1 MHVGQGGG
9 AGDHERRGALATV
22 ARRLRLPRAVTVAC
36 MTIAVCLG
44 FASAAAS
51 ARAEGNPPVAENT
64 PITLGAETKVAAE
77 ASGGT
82 AVGVVTAAAVLY
94 PIIRKAVAASKPA
107 LPVVPE
113 LSAVA
118 NPLQKNALLTN
129 AARDVEE
136 ADPQLDSTLEKTLEP
151 ILTALH
157 RLEPAPCVTTS
168 CDSNA
173 DTELI
178 EGLSV
183 AAKDPNLTAEEV
195 DVVDDLRDNVKLE
208 ALGLAQQQ
216 FGSSSPSDLP
226 PLSSAVPAPPKFV
239 KDPEAEAADG
249 VTQTITEI
257 EEEDV
262 VVAEDDPAFAQV
274 MDQIDH
280 ATVDPSLPS
289 AASTTEELLEYAEKT
304 SDLNALPA
312 DIGTAPQDP
321 IKLTPSGGIET
332 TVGELD
338 ALSAN
343 GDKQTTGITEQTV
356 TDVKQEVGGTLT
368 PQQVVTDET
377 KTVAP
382 ELEGDSVA
390 AELPEEVL
398 KDGTPGDGV
407 SSAVTGAE
415 GAAKL
420 VASDAVDETADVG
433 VQGAVDGAEEA
444 IVAGEAS
451 ASVVNPLMLVQI
463 ATQLPQI
470 ITQIVQLIKGEPN
483 FEQQVLSALGS
494 IKEQISALSEQVTN
508 GFADVDETLRVVGT
522 KIEQDTQLLE
532 HVAANG
538 GQLQSDLAEIT
549 GKLDQIQ
556 ATLYRIAESAR
567 EETLNTALNTDIGYG
582 QRFGQEL
589 PLPEFAKTLGLFFTW
604 GDESSLDAVSEHKGG
619 STAPNQVAAELQ
631 GTEGANAL
639 NENLD
644 YLASFADKGGWLD
657 GLPALDENV
666 PNPEVWATASN
677 AYSQL
682 LLENTGDVTGGVKS
696 SLGELE
702 TVGQTLRPF
711 IREITE
717 KGSSYAPMEVDGV
730 KVDTGSSILN
740 HALAYYLESAVAPSA
755 RSGMEPSLAN
765 RVKAQQNAIL
775 AAQQPA
781 ATEESFGHCVPCR
794 LAAAPTSEAGNAG
807 EAFINPWEG
816 ASQAPSG
823 HLPALEAASDPEQK
837 NSGGVSKL
845 GEMNLCRFGTAAE
858 GISNQGTEN
867 YEATLPGWLPK
878 TRSWETRA
886 GESLQSDAALVPLYE
901 SSLTDPLP
909 AMFTNAWHLG
919 FGRLTSCYAVEPS
932 GPGIKMQLNYMWEWP
947 GHINFEKEVLM
958 RATITDPLPH
968 ARGCFSNPVEG
979 VHDLWTELVA
989 DEKEAKK
996 ENFNCWLEEL
1006 NPPHQVLLSYFN
1018 DINNWVRGHWNFVG
1032 EFNRKVLNS
1041 TECQKEI
1048 ISSELVE
1055 CELSLITQPDVFETE
1070 FRHNPLSGEVLSE
1083 TVAAKLA
1090 QLRHD
1095 LNKHIA
1101 EPNASESLNEEA
1113 PADVQGAAVRVN
1125 GARALLDDY
1134 IELGMPEAMTEDPRL
1149 RNFVL
1154 GVGDNRAAAE
1164 QAGDHLLDNSPG
1176 APNVYSI
1183 FTKELGEIEG
1193 GGRPAILWPAA
1204 FPQEPCVEGCP
1215 AEVGLEE
1222 HANPVAEDVIEEPH
1236 RSPMRRNE
1244 HDGVVSFAF
1253 KRSVEQLARRL
1264 HADLEAGATTAV
1276 AAEPM
1281 VEAAATQLELTRELL
1296 AIAPVNT
1303 KSPAVT
1309 GTPVVGEML
1318 SCSPGS
1324 WESRSL
1330 PVFTYRWLRNGA
1342 SVHEGSSYVATNDDV
1357 GQELACEVTASNRE
1371 REATNAT
1378 SSPVEVAAA
1387 PPPVTP
1393 LPVTPLAVLPQTP
1406 AGGVLSERAVVTG
1419 QPVPN
1424 PNLTIET
1431 AQKLKGSPAAFGT
1444 RQLTVTL
1451 KRPGV
1456 DAGRRKR
1463 GRRRQGQ
1470 IIEYQITVT
1479 NTGNVPLALTRLSD
1493 PYCAGLSS
1501 AGPVGEQLQPGVSAH
1516 YGCLQTVS
1524 RDGTYLNQAT
1534 IEATPPVGDGF
1545 MISRASNETVAL
1557 GPDPEPTAETG
1568 GATEVRLNTALV
1580 AGQVNPHGR
1589 RVTSCE
1595 FEYWTTAATQRAA
1608 CARSP
1613 GHGTSPVKVTAR
1625 IEDLSPATTYHYRIA
1640 AANPTGTSRG
1650 NARDFTTPAAPE
1662 ATTETPTGANQHSTP

>member
-1 MHVGQGGG
+1 MSTPL
-9 AGDHERRGALATV
+9 DEV
-22 ARRLRLPRAVTVAC
+22 ARRRSPFESRAKDDRLIVLEQLRLARAVTVIL
-36 MTIAVCLG
+36 MTVVVCLG
-44 FASAAAS
+44 LASAAAS
-51 ARAEGNPPVAENT
+51 ARAESSPPVAEDT
-64 PITLGAETKVAAE
+64 PITLEGETKVAAE
-77 ASGGT
+77 GSGGA
-82 AVGVVTAAAVLY
+82 AVGVVTTAAILY
-94 PIIRKAVAASKPA
+94 PIIRKALVPPPA
-107 LPVVPE
+107 ERRIVPE

-118 NPLQKNALLTN
+118 NPLQKTALVEN
-129 AARDVEE
+129 AALEVEA
-136 ADPQLDSTLEKTLEP
+136 ADPALDSTLEKAIEP
-151 ILTALH
+151 VLTALR
-157 RLEPAPCVTTS
+157 RLEPAPCITAS

-178 EGLSV
+178 EGLTD
-183 AAKDPNLTAEEV
+183 AAETPNLPEAEVEV
-195 DVVDDLRDNVKLE
+195 VNDLRANVKEE
-208 ALGLAQQQ
+208 ARGLAEQQ
-216 FGSSSPSDLP
+216 FGLSSPADLP
-226 PLSSAVPAPPKFV
+226 PLPPLPAPPKFV
-239 KDPEAEAADG
+239 KDPEAEADVG
-249 VTQTITEI
+249 VAETITEI
-257 EEEDV
+257 EEDDV
-262 VVAEDDPAFAQV
+262 VDAEGNPAAAQLINQV
-274 MDQIDH
+274 DE
-280 ATVDPSLPS
+280 ATIDPSLPS
-289 AASTTEELLEYAEKT
+289 VTSTPEQLLQDAAKT
-304 SDLNALPA
+304 PALDKLSA
-312 DIGTAPQDP
+312 VVGASPQDP
-321 IKLTPSGGIET
+321 IQLTPSGGIET

-338 ALSAN
+338 ALSAAA
-343 GDKQTTGITEQTV
+343 DKQTTGITEQTV
-356 TDVKQEVGGTLT
+356 TDVKDEVGGTLT
-368 PQQVVTDET
+368 PQQVVADET
-377 KTVAP
+377 NTLDP
-382 ELEGDSVA
+382 ELESDSVV
-390 AELPEEVL
+390 AELPEQIL
-398 KDGTPGDGV
+398 KDGTAGDGV
-407 SSAVTGAE
+407 SSAATGAE
-415 GAAKL
+415 GAAKI
-420 VASDAVDETADVG
+420 VASDAVDETAEVG
-433 VQGAVDGAEEA
+433 EEGLVDGAEEA

-451 ASVVNPLMLVQI
+451 SSLVDPLMLVQL

-494 IKEQISALSEQVTN
+494 IKEQISALSEQVTD

-567 EETLNTALNTDIGYG
+567 EETLNTALNTDIGYDE
-582 QRFGQEL
+582 RFGEEL

-702 TVGQTLRPF
+702 SVGKTLRPF
-711 IREITE
+711 IGEITE

-730 KVDTGSSILN
+730 KIDTGSSILN
-740 HALAYYLESAVAPSA
+740 HALAYYLESAVAPKA

-765 RVKAQQNAIL
+765 RIKAEQNATL

-858 GISNQGTEN
+858 GISNQETEN
-867 YEATLPGWLPK
+867 YEASLPGWLPK
-878 TRSWETRA
+878 THSYESRS

-901 SSLTDPLP
+901 SSLKDPLP

-932 GPGIKMQLNYMWEWP
+932 GSGIKMQLNYMWEWP

-1018 DINNWVRGHWNFVG
+1018 DINNWVRGHWDFVG

-1041 TECQKEI
+1041 TACKKEI
-1048 ISSELVE
+1048 ISSEQVE
-1055 CELSLITQPDVFETE
+1055 CEVSLITQPDVFETE
-1070 FRHNPLSGEVLSE
+1070 FRHNPLEGEVLSE
-1083 TVAAKLA
+1083 TVGAKLA
-1090 QLRHD
+1090 QLRQD

-1113 PADVQGAAVRVN
+1113 PADVQAAAVRVN

-1134 IELGMPEAMTEDPRL
+1134 IELGMPQAMTEDPRL

-1154 GVGDNRAAAE
+1154 GVGDDRAAAE
-1164 QAGDHLLDNSPG
+1164 QAGDHMLDNSPG
-1176 APNVYSI
+1176 APNVYSV

-1204 FPQEPCVEGCP
+1204 FPQEPCVEACP

-1222 HANPVAEDVIEEPH
+1222 HADPVAEEAIEEPH
-1236 RSPMRRNE
+1236 RSPARKNE

-1253 KRSVEQLARRL
+1253 KRGVEQLSRRI
-1264 HADLEAGATTAV
+1264 HTDLGTGATSVV
-1276 AAEPM
+1276 AAEPI

-1303 KSPAVT
+1303 KAPAVT

-1324 WESRSL
+1324 WESQSS
-1330 PVFTYRWLRNGA
+1330 PAFSYRWLRNGA
-1342 SVHEGSSYVATNDDV
+1342 SIHEGSSYVATGDDV

-1371 REATNAT
+1371 REATSAT
-1378 SSPVEVAAA
+1378 SGAVEVAAA
-1387 PPPVTP
+1387 ALGMPP
-1393 LPVTPLAVLPQTP
+1393 LPVTPLAVAPP
-1406 AGGVLSERAVVTG
+1406 AASGGVLSEQATFAG
-1419 QPVPN
+1419 ELVPN
-1424 PNLTIET
+1424 PNLTIRTE
-1431 AQKLKGSPAAFGT
+1431 QKLKGSTAGFST

-1451 KRPGV
+1451 TRPGV
-1456 DAGRRKR
+1456 AAGRRKR
-1463 GRRRQGQ
+1463 GRRPQGQ
-1470 IIEYQITVT
+1470 TIEYQITLS
-1479 NTGNVPLALTRLSD
+1479 NTGNVPLALTRVSD
-1493 PYCAGLSS
+1493 PYCAALSS
-1501 AGPVGEQLQPGVSAH
+1501 GGSFGKQLQPGASAL
-1516 YGCLQTVS
+1516 YSCRQTVS

-1534 IEATPPVGDGF
+1534 VEATPPVGDGF
-1545 MISRASNETVAL
+1545 MISRASNEAVAL
-1557 GPDPEPTAETG
+1557 GPHPEPTAETG
-1568 GATEVRLNTALV
+1568 GATEVGLNTAVL
-1580 AGQVNPHGR
+1580 AGDVNPHGR

-1595 FEYWTTAATQRAA
+1595 FEYWTTAATQRAT

-1613 GHGTSPVKVTAR
+1613 GRGTSPVNVTAR
-1625 IEDLSPATTYHYRIA
+1625 IESLSPGTTYHYRIA
-1640 AANPTGTSRG
+1640 AGNPTGTSRG
-1650 NARDFTTPAAPE
+1650 NAKEFTTPAAPE
-1662 ATTETPTGANQHSTP
+1662 AVTG

>member
-1 MHVGQGGG
+1 M
-9 AGDHERRGALATV
+9 E
-22 ARRLRLPRAVTVAC
+22 
-36 MTIAVCLG
+36 
-44 FASAAAS
+44 
-51 ARAEGNPPVAENT
+51 
-64 PITLGAETKVAAE
+64 
-77 ASGGT
+77 
-82 AVGVVTAAAVLY
+82 
-94 PIIRKAVAASKPA
+94 
-107 LPVVPE
+107 
-113 LSAVA
+113 
-118 NPLQKNALLTN
+118 N
-129 AARDVEE
+129 AALEVEA
-136 ADPQLDSTLEKTLEP
+136 ADPALDSTLEKAIEP
-151 ILTALH
+151 VITALQ
-157 RLEPAPCVTTS
+157 RLEPGPCITTS
-168 CDSNA
+168 CDSSA

-178 EGLSV
+178 QGLSD
-183 AAKDPNLTAEEV
+183 AAKDPNLTDAEV
-195 DVVDDLRDNVKLE
+195 DVVDELRNDVKLE
-208 ALGLAQQQ
+208 AQGLAEQQ
-216 FGSSSPSDLP
+216 FGLSSPADLP
-226 PLSSAVPAPPKFV
+226 PLPPLPAPPKFV

-249 VTQTITEI
+249 VAQTITEI
-257 EEEDV
+257 EEDDV
-262 VVAEDDPAFAQV
+262 VVAEENPAAAQLINQVDRATIDPG
-274 MDQIDH
+274 
-280 ATVDPSLPS
+280 LPS
-289 AASTTEELLEYAEKT
+289 VASTPAELLQAAENTPALEELSAE
-304 SDLNALPA
+304 
-312 DIGTAPQDP
+312 IGTSPQAPL
-321 IKLTPSGGIET
+321 KLTSSGGVAT

-338 ALSAN
+338 TLSAAA
-343 GDKQTTGITEQTV
+343 DKQTTGITAQTV
-356 TDVKQEVGGTLT
+356 ADVKGEVSGTVT
-368 PQQVVTDET
+368 PQKVVADET
-377 KTVAP
+377 NTEES
-382 ELEGDSVA
+382 ELESDSVE
-390 AELPEEVL
+390 AELPEQVL
-398 KDGTPGDGV
+398 ADGTAGDGV

-420 VASDAVDETADVG
+420 VASDAADEVAEVG

-444 IVAGEAS
+444 IVAGEAG
-451 ASVVNPLMLVQI
+451 ASVVNPLMLVQL

-494 IKEQISALSEQVTN
+494 IKEQIGALSEQVTA

-538 GQLQSDLAEIT
+538 AQLQSDLAEIT

-619 STAPNQVAAELQ
+619 STGPNQVAAELQ

-682 LLENTGDVTGGVKS
+682 LLENTGDVTGGVKA

-717 KGSSYAPMEVDGV
+717 TGSPYAPMEVDGV
-730 KVDTGSSILN
+730 KIDTGSSILN

-765 RVKAQQNAIL
+765 RIRAQQNAIL
-775 AAQQPA
+775 SAQQPA
-781 ATEESFGHCVPCR
+781 ATEESYGHCVPCR
-794 LAAAPTSEAGNAG
+794 LAAAPTNEAGSTG

-816 ASQAPSG
+816 ASQSPSG

-845 GEMNLCRFGTAAE
+845 GEMNLCRFGTAAI
-858 GISNQGTEN
+858 GLSNQETEN
-867 YEATLPGWLPK
+867 YEAALPGWLPK
-878 TRSWETRA
+878 THSYETRA
-886 GESLQSDAALVPLYE
+886 GESLQSDAALVPLFE
-901 SSLTDPLP
+901 SSLKDPLP
-909 AMFTNAWHLG
+909 AVFTNAWHLG
-919 FGRLTSCYAVEPS
+919 FGRLTSCYAVESS
-932 GPGIKMQLNYMWEWP
+932 GAGIKMQLNYMWEWP
-947 GHINFEKEVLM
+947 GHIASEKQVLL

-968 ARGCFSNPVEG
+968 ARGCFANPVEG

-996 ENFNCWLEEL
+996 ENINCWLEEL

-1018 DINNWVRGHWNFVG
+1018 DINNWARSHWNFAG
-1032 EFNRKVLNS
+1032 EFNRRTLNS

-1048 ISSELVE
+1048 GISPEQVE
-1055 CELSLITQPDVFETE
+1055 CEVSLGSQPNVFETE
-1070 FRHNPLSGEVLSE
+1070 FRHGPLGGEVLSE

-1090 QLRHD
+1090 QLRHE
-1095 LNKHIA
+1095 LNKHVA

-1113 PADVQGAAVRVN
+1113 PADVQAAAVRVN

-1134 IELGMPEAMTEDPRL
+1134 IELGMPQAMTEDPRL

-1154 GVGDNRAAAE
+1154 GVGDDRAAAE

-1222 HANPVAEDVIEEPH
+1222 HANPVAEEVIEEPH

-1244 HDGVVSFAF
+1244 QDGVVSFAF

-1276 AAEPM
+1276 AAEPL
-1281 VEAAATQLELTRELL
+1281 VEAATTQLQLTRELL
-1296 AIAPVNT
+1296 SIAPVNR
-1303 KSPAVT
+1303 KSPEVT
-1309 GTPVVGEML
+1309 GTAVVGETL

-1324 WESRSL
+1324 WESRFS
-1330 PVFTYRWLRNGA
+1330 PAFTYRWLRNGA
-1342 SVHEGSSYVATNDDV
+1342 SIAEGPSYVATDDDV
-1357 GQELACEVTASNRE
+1357 GQEVTCEVIASNQA
-1371 REATNAT
+1371 REATSAT
-1378 SSPVEVAAA
+1378 SSPVAVAAA
-1387 PPPVTP
+1387 
-1393 LPVTPLAVLPQTP
+1393 LFAESPLAVAAPAS
-1406 AGGVLSERAVVTG
+1406 AGGVLSERAIFTG
-1419 QPVPN
+1419 ELVPN
-1424 PNLTIET
+1424 PNLTISTE
-1431 AQKLKGSPAAFGT
+1431 QKLKGSKAGFSR
-1444 RQLTVTL
+1444 RQLAVPL
-1451 KRPGV
+1451 GRRGV
-1456 DAGRRKR
+1456 DAGRRKS
-1463 GRRRQGQ
+1463 GRRRQIQ
-1470 IIEYQITVT
+1470 IIEFQITVS

-1493 PYCAGLSS
+1493 PYCADLSS
-1501 AGPVGEQLQPGVSAH
+1501 GGSPGEQLQPGMLARYS
-1516 YGCLQTVS
+1516 CRQTVS

-1534 IEATPPVGDGF
+1534 IEATPPAGDGF
-1545 MISRASNETVAL
+1545 TISRTSNETVAL

-1580 AGQVNPHGR
+1580 TGRVNPHGR

-1595 FEYWTTAATQRAA
+1595 VEYWTTAATQRAT
-1608 CARSP
+1608 CAKSP
-1613 GHGTSPVKVTAR
+1613 GHGSSPVKVTAR
-1625 IEDLSPATTYHYRIA
+1625 IESLSPATTYHYRIA
-1640 AANPTGTSRG
+1640 AGNPTGTSRG
-1650 NARDFTTPAAPE
+1650 NAKEFTTPAAPE
-1662 ATTETPTGANQHSTP
+1662 ATTEANTTR

>member
-1 MHVGQGGG
+1 M
-9 AGDHERRGALATV
+9 
-22 ARRLRLPRAVTVAC
+22 
-36 MTIAVCLG
+36 
-44 FASAAAS
+44 
-51 ARAEGNPPVAENT
+51 AEDT

-82 AVGVVTAAAVLY
+82 ALGVVTAAAVLY
-94 PIIRKAVAASKPA
+94 PIIKKAVAASKAP
-107 LPVVPE
+107 LPLVPQ
-113 LSAVA
+113 LSDVA

-136 ADPQLDSTLEKTLEP
+136 ADPQLDSTLEKAVEP
-151 ILTALH
+151 VLTALH
-157 RLEPAPCVTTS
+157 ELEPAPCITTS

-173 DTELI
+173 ENELI
-178 EGLSV
+178 EGLLV
-183 AAKDPNLTAEEV
+183 AAEDPHLTGAEL
-195 DVVDDLRDNVKLE
+195 DVVNDLRDNVKLE
-208 ALGLAQQQ
+208 ALGLAEQQ

-280 ATVDPSLPS
+280 ATIDPSLPS
-289 AASTTEELLEYAEKT
+289 AASTTEELRAYAET
-304 SDLNALPA
+304 TPDLDSLP
-312 DIGTAPQDP
+312 DDVGTAPQDP
-321 IKLTPSGGIET
+321 IKLTPSGGLET

-343 GDKQTTGITEQTV
+343 ADEQTTGITEQTV
-356 TDVKQEVGGTLT
+356 TDVKEEVGGTLT
-368 PQQVVTDET
+368 PQQVVADET
-377 KTVAP
+377 NTVDP
-382 ELEGDSVA
+382 ELEDDSVA

-407 SSAVTGAE
+407 SAAATGAE

-420 VASDAVDETADVG
+420 VASDAVDETAEVG
-433 VQGAVDGAEEA
+433 VDGAVDGAEEA

-451 ASVVNPLMLVQI
+451 ASVVNPLMLVQL

-494 IKEQISALSEQVTN
+494 IKEQISALSEQVTD

-538 GQLQSDLAEIT
+538 AQLQSDLAEIT

-619 STAPNQVAAELQ
+619 STAPNQVATELQ

-644 YLASFADKGGWLD
+644 YLASFADKAGWLD
-657 GLPALDENV
+657 GLPTLDENV

-717 KGSSYAPMEVDGV
+717 TGSSYAPMEVDGV
-730 KVDTGSSILN
+730 KIDTGSSILN

-765 RVKAQQNAIL
+765 RIKAQQNAIL

-781 ATEESFGHCVPCR
+781 ATEESYGHCVPCR
-794 LAAAPTSEAGNAG
+794 LAAAPTNEAGSTG

-816 ASQAPSG
+816 SSQSPSG

-845 GEMNLCRFGTAAE
+845 GEMNLCRFGTAAI
-858 GISNQGTEN
+858 GLSNQETEN
-867 YEATLPGWLPK
+867 YEAALPGWLPK
-878 TRSWETRA
+878 THSYESRA
-886 GESLQSDAALVPLYE
+886 GEGLQSDAALVPLYE
-901 SSLTDPLP
+901 SSLKDPLP
-909 AMFTNAWHLG
+909 TVFTNAWHLG
-919 FGRLTSCYAVEPS
+919 FGRLTSCYAVESS
-932 GPGIKMQLNYMWEWP
+932 GPGIKMQVNYMWEWP
-947 GHINFEKEVLM
+947 GHINYEKQVLL

-968 ARGCFSNPVEG
+968 ARGCFANPVEG

-1018 DINNWVRGHWNFVG
+1018 DINNWVRSHWNFAG
-1032 EFNRKVLNS
+1032 AFDRRTLNS

-1048 ISSELVE
+1048 GISPEQVE
-1055 CELSLITQPDVFETE
+1055 CEVGLITQPFVFDTE
-1070 FRHNPLSGEVLSE
+1070 FSHNPLGSEALSE
-1083 TVAAKLA
+1083 TVAGKLA

-1095 LNKHIA
+1095 LNKHVA

-1113 PADVQGAAVRVN
+1113 PADVQAAAARVN

-1134 IELGMPEAMTEDPRL
+1134 IELGMPQAMTEDPRL

-1154 GVGDNRAAAE
+1154 GVGDDRAAAE

-1193 GGRPAILWPAA
+1193 GGRPAILWPGA

-1222 HANPVAEDVIEEPH
+1222 HANPVAEEVIEEPH
-1236 RSPMRRNE
+1236 RSPMRRSE

-1264 HADLEAGATTAV
+1264 RADLEAGARTAV
-1276 AAEPM
+1276 AAEPL
-1281 VEAAATQLELTRELL
+1281 VEAATTQLQLTRELL
-1296 AIAPVNT
+1296 SIAPVNT

-1324 WESRSL
+1324 WESRSS
-1330 PVFTYRWLRNGA
+1330 PAFTYRWLRNGA
-1342 SVHEGSSYVATNDDV
+1342 SISEGPSYVATNDDV
-1357 GQELACEVTASNRE
+1357 GQELACEVAASNRE
-1371 REATNAT
+1371 REATSAT
-1378 SSPVEVAAA
+1378 SSPVSVAAVPFA
-1387 PPPVTP
+1387 VTP
-1393 LPVTPLAVLPQTP
+1393 PAVTPPAVTP
-1406 AGGVLSERAVVTG
+1406 PASAGGVLSERAMFAG
-1419 QPVPN
+1419 EPVPN
-1424 PNLTIET
+1424 PNLTIRM
-1431 AQKLKGSPAAFGT
+1431 AQKLKGSKAGFSTG
-1444 RQLTVTL
+1444 QLAVTL
-1451 KRPGV
+1451 SRPAV
-1456 DAGRRKR
+1456 DAGRRKP
-1463 GRRRQGQ
+1463 GRRPQDQ

-1479 NTGNVPLALTRLSD
+1479 NTGNVPLALTRFSD
-1493 PYCAGLSS
+1493 PYCADLASG
-1501 AGPVGEQLQPGVSAH
+1501 GPAGEQLQPGEPARYS
-1516 YGCLQTVS
+1516 CRQPVS

-1534 IEATPPVGDGF
+1534 LEATPPAGDGF
-1545 MISRASNETVAL
+1545 TISRTSNETVAL
-1557 GPDPEPTAETG
+1557 GPNPEPTAETG
-1568 GATEVRLNTALV
+1568 GATEVRLKAALV
-1580 AGQVNPHGR
+1580 AGYVNPHGR

-1595 FEYWTTAATQRAA
+1595 FEYWTTAATQRAT
-1608 CARSP
+1608 CAKSP
-1613 GHGTSPVKVTAR
+1613 GHGASPVKVIAR
-1625 IEDLSPATTYHYRIA
+1625 IGNLSPATTYHYRIA
-1640 AANPTGTSRG
+1640 AGNPTGTSRG
-1650 NARDFTTPAAPE
+1650 NAKEFTTPAAPE
-1662 ATTETPTGANQHSTP
+1662 AITETATGPAGTP